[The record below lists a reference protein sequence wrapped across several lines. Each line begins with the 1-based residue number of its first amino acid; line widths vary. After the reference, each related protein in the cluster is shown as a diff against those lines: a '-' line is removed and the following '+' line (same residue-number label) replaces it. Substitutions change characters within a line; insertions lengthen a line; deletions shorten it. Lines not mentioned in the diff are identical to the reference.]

1 MSVVLVKEN
10 EMIFCIGLTLFFI
23 AFIMDKN
30 CTQMRWYALS
40 DMFAWIGVTFVF
52 LSLLEF
58 GWFNML

>member
-1 MSVVLVKEN
+1 
-10 EMIFCIGLTLFFI
+10 MIFCIGLTLFFI